1 MKKETATLAIQ
12 EDLLVDLTFHN
23 IPASLI
29 TEFAQKIVRPYY
41 NSNLN
46 VAIQDLVHKAL
57 AEQDFVLSHVTHIR
71 NSAEAQQP

>member
-1 MKKETATLAIQ
+1 MKRETATLAT
-12 EDLLVDLTFHN
+12 ETDLLVDLTFHS

-46 VAIQDLVHKAL
+46 VAIQDLIHKAL

-71 NSAEAQQP
+71 NPAEAQQP